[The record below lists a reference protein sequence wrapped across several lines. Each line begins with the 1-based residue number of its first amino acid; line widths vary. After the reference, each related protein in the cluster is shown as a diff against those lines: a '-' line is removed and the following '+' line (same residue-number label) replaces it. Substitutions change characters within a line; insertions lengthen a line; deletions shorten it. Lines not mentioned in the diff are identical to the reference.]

1 MTGAGFFFLHRSIWF
16 SDSDS
21 LRDRGAPEAR
31 RLEAWIWLLS
41 QANWSDAGTLRAG
54 QFTTSR
60 GKIAAYTGWSDG
72 KVRAWLKCLCKEG
85 AISLERNGNHSIL
98 TVENWAEYQSG
109 YRLDLGPSQDRAR
122 TEPGPTQDQPA
133 ASGDA
138 GSREITTNL
147 GPTQD
152 QPRSD
157 LGPATTE
164 EGITNNQEDPPKPPK
179 GADAGASGV
188 DAEEDEEEPVRDST
202 GEVWP
207 KPKPGR
213 MNYPQG
219 FEKIWEV
226 WKRAQKAAPK
236 AVKAAG
242 KGNAYELCRGHL
254 SRGSTPEEMRGA
266 AIKYLLPFTNKTETV
281 GCFQPSR
288 FYRASGAEFFEYLDD
303 PAELGPAPIRE
314 RWHNPRDAWRECASL
329 STHLGLELPD
339 VPKRTYG
346 AEWEDVEK
354 FHPLIVEF
362 ATDRSGFKEV
372 PDDLAARIQGGN
384 Q

>member
-1 MTGAGFFFLHRSIWF
+1 MLRDGYTLSHRSAYTHPIVGKSRPLHHWTWRWMVDLAWF
-16 SDSDS
+16 KDSDDIK
-21 LRDRGAPEAR
+21 R
-31 RLEAWIWLLS
+31 
-41 QANWSDAGTLRAG
+41 G
-54 QFTTSR
+54 QFRATCRQIAAAWGMPLATFHRFKNELVAAGMITVVDGPTSR
-60 GKIAAYTGWSDG
+60 APSLWTIVNYDRFQVERTLERTVERKRNTNGTQASKSSTDSDG
-72 KVRAWLKCLCKEG
+72 GSWSANG
-85 AISLERNGNHSIL
+85 TQTER
-98 TVENWAEYQSG
+98 TVEHSAE
-109 YRLDLGPSQDRAR
+109 RLKK
-122 TEPGPTQDQPA
+122 EN
-133 ASGDA
+133 
-138 GSREITTNL
+138 SRKKTL
-147 GPTQD
+147 
-152 QPRSD
+152 
-157 LGPATTE
+157 
-164 EGITNNQEDPPKPPK
+164 EDPPKPPE

-188 DAEEDEEEPVRDST
+188 DDEEEDETVRDST

-213 MNYPQG
+213 MDYPQG
-219 FEKIWEV
+219 FERIWEV

-254 SRGSTPEEMRGA
+254 SRGSTPEEMRAA

-303 PAELGPAPIRE
+303 PAELGPAPIRD

-354 FHPLIVEF
+354 FHPLVVEF

>member
-1 MTGAGFFFLHRSIWF
+1 MLRDGYTLSHRSAYTHPIVGKSRPLHHWTWRWMVDLAWF
-16 SDSDS
+16 KDSDDIK
-21 LRDRGAPEAR
+21 R
-31 RLEAWIWLLS
+31 
-41 QANWSDAGTLRAG
+41 G
-54 QFTTSR
+54 QFRATCRQIAAAWGMPLATFHRFKNELVAAGMITVVDGPTSR
-60 GKIAAYTGWSDG
+60 APSLWTIVNYDRFQAERTLERTVERKRNTNGTQVSKSSTDSDG
-72 KVRAWLKCLCKEG
+72 GSWSANG
-85 AISLERNGNHSIL
+85 TQTER
-98 TVENWAEYQSG
+98 TVEHSAE
-109 YRLDLGPSQDRAR
+109 RLKK
-122 TEPGPTQDQPA
+122 EN
-133 ASGDA
+133 
-138 GSREITTNL
+138 SRKKTL
-147 GPTQD
+147 
-152 QPRSD
+152 
-157 LGPATTE
+157 
-164 EGITNNQEDPPKPPK
+164 EDPPKPPE
-179 GADAGASGV
+179 GADAGASGG
-188 DAEEDEEEPVRDST
+188 DDEEEDETVRDST

-219 FEKIWEV
+219 FERIWEV

-254 SRGSTPEEMRGA
+254 SRGSTPEEMRAA

-372 PDDLAARIQGGN
+372 PADLSARITQGER
-384 Q
+384 

>member
-1 MTGAGFFFLHRSIWF
+1 MLRDGYTLSHRSAYTHPIVGKSRPLHHWTWRWMVDLAWF
-16 SDSDS
+16 KDSDDIK
-21 LRDRGAPEAR
+21 R
-31 RLEAWIWLLS
+31 
-41 QANWSDAGTLRAG
+41 G
-54 QFTTSR
+54 QFRATCRQIAASWGMPLATFHRFKNELVAAGMITVVDGPTSR
-60 GKIAAYTGWSDG
+60 APSLWTIVNYDRFQVERTLERTVERKRNTNGTQASKSSTDSDG
-72 KVRAWLKCLCKEG
+72 GSWSANG
-85 AISLERNGNHSIL
+85 TQTER
-98 TVENWAEYQSG
+98 TVEHSAE
-109 YRLDLGPSQDRAR
+109 RLKK
-122 TEPGPTQDQPA
+122 EN
-133 ASGDA
+133 
-138 GSREITTNL
+138 SRKKTL
-147 GPTQD
+147 
-152 QPRSD
+152 
-157 LGPATTE
+157 
-164 EGITNNQEDPPKPPK
+164 EDPPKPPE
-179 GADAGASGV
+179 GADAGASGG
-188 DAEEDEEEPVRDST
+188 DDEEEDETVRDST

-254 SRGSTPEEMRGA
+254 SRGSTPEEMRAA
-266 AIKYLLPFTNKTETV
+266 AIKYLIPFTNKTETV